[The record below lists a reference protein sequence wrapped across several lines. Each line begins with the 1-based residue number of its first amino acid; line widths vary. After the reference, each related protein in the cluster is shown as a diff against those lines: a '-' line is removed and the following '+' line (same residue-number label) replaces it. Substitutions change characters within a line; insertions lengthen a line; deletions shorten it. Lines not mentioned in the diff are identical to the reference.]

1 MVSNRT
7 HSLVF
12 TDQVT
17 ADSGWMNS
25 EMYRAT
31 IAPQILTNV
40 EKLIGQHKVQIVNHP
55 MYTAQATQGP
65 LKTKKR
71 DLIK

>member
-1 MVSNRT
+1 MVCNRT

-12 TDQVT
+12 TDRVT
-17 ADSGWMNS
+17 AVSGWMNS

-40 EKLIGQHKVQIVNHP
+40 EKFIGQHKVQIVNHP
-55 MYTAQATQGP
+55 IYTAQATKEP
-65 LKTKKR
+65 LKIKKQ